1 MRFSTVPETDMGSK
15 TTRCLMCSAEIED
28 GILCRKCDGPLQTK
42 TVSPTPLAPANPPPA
57 AAMAAPATV
66 PVSGGTPDEI
76 RQILEAVQAAA
87 IIFDPAGRLL
97 SMSREAR
104 EILRY
109 GPGERPGTLEIET
122 RLGMKVTRLSRTEAS
137 TSRIGGIEYEITTVL
152 IDDGSAGRVVLLRS
166 LSEND
171 EDIELSFLHETV
183 IGPLKSLNSTLRIAA
198 RQRGS
203 DHLLSDA
210 VSTIDQ
216 ALSSLELSPDFSGGS
231 RRESVYLILETLKAR
246 YGPSADSK
254 GVTLQVETVDP
265 SLEAEDARGLSNAVG
280 IYLENSL
287 RYVPRGGQIA
297 FGARQMEH
305 KGGDIVLFFVMDN
318 GPVIPPEKREA
329 IFSPD
334 YFPSPDAAT
343 RTAVRFAE
351 VRGYAISRG
360 GKAWMEARTG
370 KACTFFLS
378 VPS

>member
-1 MRFSTVPETDMGSK
+1 MAPFDN
-15 TTRCLMCSAEIED
+15 AELL
-28 GILCRKCDGPLQTK
+28 GQ
-42 TVSPTPLAPANPPPA
+42 
-57 AAMAAPATV
+57 
-66 PVSGGTPDEI
+66 I
-76 RQILEAVQAAA
+76 RQILEAVDAAA
-87 IIFDPAGRLL
+87 IIFDPSGRLL

-122 RLGMKVTRLSRTEAS
+122 RLGMKATRLIQTESS
-137 TSRIGGIEYEITTVL
+137 TSRIGGVDYELTTVL
-152 IDDGSAGRVVLLRS
+152 LGDGSLGRVVLLRS
-166 LSEND
+166 LSDTE

-183 IGPLKSLNSTLRIAA
+183 IGPLKSLNSTLTIAA

-203 DHLLSDA
+203 DHLLNDA

-231 RRESVYLILETLKAR
+231 RREPVHLILETLKAR
-246 YGPSADSK
+246 YEPSAQSK
-254 GVTLQVETVDP
+254 NVTLQVERVDP
-265 SLEAEDARGLSNAVG
+265 ALEVEDARGLSNAIG

-287 RYVPRGGQIA
+287 RYVPGGGQIA
-297 FGARQMEH
+297 FGARQMDH
-305 KGGDIVLFFVMDN
+305 KGSPIILFFVMDN

-329 IFSPD
+329 IYSPD
-334 YFPSPDAAT
+334 YLPAPET
-343 RTAVRFAE
+343 TGRTAVRFAE

-378 VPS
+378 VSI

>member
-1 MRFSTVPETDMGSK
+1 MGSW
-15 TTRCLMCSAEIED
+15 TTRCLMCATEIED
-28 GILCRKCDGPLQTK
+28 GILCRKCDGSLQPRTAAER
-42 TVSPTPLAPANPPPA
+42 SNGPQPAPPIPPQAAPVPPA
-57 AAMAAPATV
+57 QT
-66 PVSGGTPDEI
+66 GGTPDEI
-76 RQILEAVQAAA
+76 RQILEAVDAAA
-87 IIFDPAGRLL
+87 IIFDSSGRLL

-122 RLGMKVTRLSRTEAS
+122 RLGIKATRLTGTESS
-137 TSRIGGIEYEITTVL
+137 TSRIGGIHYQITTVL
-152 IDDGSAGRVVLLRS
+152 ISEGVAGRVVLLRS
-166 LSEND
+166 LSD
-171 EDIELSFLHETV
+171 TAEDIEMSFLHETV

-231 RRESVYLILETLKAR
+231 RREPAYLILETIKAR
-246 YGPSADSK
+246 YEPTADSK
-254 GVTLQVETVDP
+254 GVSLQVERVDP
-265 SLEAEDARGLSNAVG
+265 DLEVEDARGLSHAVG

-297 FGARQMEH
+297 FGARQMDH
-305 KGGDIVLFFVMDN
+305 KGQPIVLFFVMDN
-318 GPVIPPEKREA
+318 GPVIPAEKREA
-329 IFSPD
+329 IYSPD
-334 YFPSPDAAT
+334 YFPASDTAT

-378 VPS
+378 VSA